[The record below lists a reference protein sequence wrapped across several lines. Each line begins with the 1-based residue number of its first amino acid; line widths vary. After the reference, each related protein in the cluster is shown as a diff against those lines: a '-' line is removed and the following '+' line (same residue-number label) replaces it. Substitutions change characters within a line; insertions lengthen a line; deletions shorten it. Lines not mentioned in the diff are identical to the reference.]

1 VELALPPALAHGGS
15 NVQAAAL
22 ASAPDGADLVATGN
36 DTGTLRLMRREP
48 DGTWSLLCRFQPSG
62 KPILDLA
69 FAPDGSALAAASED
83 GRATLVDISERT
95 CGQPRFLDGGTTT
108 LYSVAFS
115 PDGATLVTASLDG
128 RAQVWS
134 TKGQQLADLVG
145 HKDRVYYA
153 EFSPD
158 GRWLLTASRD
168 GAVRVWE
175 RPGSPTA
182 GGQPAVARPE
192 TQGTA
197 DAAPVQGSYLVLDGK
212 LGGVAYA
219 RFSPDGHSIAA
230 AYWEN
235 AAVLWRLW
243 TEDPN
248 PDPAQ
253 AATWGTDRARLTLI
267 REAYRF
273 RDDIAVT
280 ASDALKQPERQ

>member
-1 VELALPPALAHGGS
+1 
-15 NVQAAAL
+15 
-22 ASAPDGADLVATGN
+22 
-36 DTGTLRLMRREP
+36 
-48 DGTWSLLCRFQPSG
+48 
-62 KPILDLA
+62 
-69 FAPDGSALAAASED
+69 
-83 GRATLVDISERT
+83 
-95 CGQPRFLDGGTTT
+95 LDGGTTT

-115 PDGATLVTASLDG
+115 PDGETLVTASLDA
-128 RAQVWS
+128 RAQVWD
-134 TKGQQLADLVG
+134 TKGQLLANLVG

-182 GGQPAVARPE
+182 RPRPE
-192 TQGTA
+192 AASLETPGTA
-197 DAAPVQGSYLVLDGK
+197 DATPVQGSYLVLDGK
-212 LGGVAYA
+212 LGGVAFA

-243 TEDPN
+243 TEDPT
-248 PDPAQ
+248 PVPAQ
-253 AATWGTDRARLTLI
+253 EATWGTDRARLSLI

-273 RDDIAVT
+273 RDTIGVT
-280 ASDALKQPERQ
+280 ASDAFQRTERQ